1 MSFNPLAFIGWA
13 LGVTV
18 VGSRR
23 LADLEGRADAADKSQ
38 AVAEYN
44 MDGTV
49 RTANEHFL
57 TRAVGYALRDLR
69 KHHNLF
75 VGEAHRDSPDYRNF
89 WSKLRRGELDA
100 GEYKRVARDGR
111 EIWMREI
118 YVPVCGPLG
127 QPFKVVEYATDIT
140 AVMLRRADS
149 LGQISAINR
158 VQAVITFELDGTVR
172 TANDNF
178 LRTMGYS
185 LEEIQAKR
193 EHVCHAG
200 RAQQPEISRLVATA
214 RSWRIRCRAVRAARP
229 GRPQAVAA
237 GQLQSDSGCG
247 RQAIARRQI
256 CDGHNRS
263 GQTAQ
268 QLRIAV
274 EETKTAVSAAAQ
286 GDLTRRI
293 NVANKSGEVAAL
305 SNGVNSLIDESGSL
319 IHPDSHHRRR
329 SSDGAAGNVP
339 RQLQPVATYLR
350 AGSKPGG
357 NRFLHGG
364 NGHHGAADR

>member
-57 TRAVGYALRDLR
+57 TAVGYALRDIR
-69 KHHNLF
+69 GKHHNLF
-75 VGEAHRDSPDYRNF
+75 VGEAHRDSADYRNF

-100 GEYKRVARDGR
+100 GEYKRVTRDGR
-111 EIWMREI
+111 EIWMRAR

-185 LEEIQAKR
+185 LEEIRGKHHSMFVTPEERSSPKYRDLWQRLGRGEFDAGQYERLARGGRKLWLQASYN
-193 EHVCHAG
+193 
-200 RAQQPEISRLVATA
+200 PILD
-214 RSWRIRCRAVRAARP
+214 
-229 GRPQAVAA
+229 AA
-237 GQLQSDSGCG
+237 GKPLHVVKYATDITDQVSF
-247 RQAIARRQI
+247 
-256 CDGHNRS
+256 
-263 GQTAQ
+263 AQ

-286 GDLTRRI
+286 GDLTKI
-293 NVANKSGEVAAL
+293 G
-305 SNGVNSLIDESGSL
+305 
-319 IHPDSHHRRR
+319 
-329 SSDGAAGNVP
+329 
-339 RQLQPVATYLR
+339 R
-350 AGSKPGG
+350 A
-357 NRFLHGG
+357 HV
-364 NGHHGAADR
+364 